1 MGRAGSADDRPLQQK
16 GCALPVSR
24 RAACRPSRD
33 VGGSRRGIFGW
44 APLRWLAERVLCLP
58 ASEAEAE
65 RTVAHGRDSGLQMAA
80 IIAGLCCRE
89 RLNHGLRHSPSGT
102 PPGWHLSLRDS
113 QIQWWMLFVPKHV
126 TLRVCNVFWRDHSL
140 GWIGQRDEADRAKT
154 ALSACA
160 ARWGMPDLRQT
171 QPSLVVTTGG

>member
-1 MGRAGSADDRPLQQK
+1 MPSRKPCLSGWIRGRSATSAEGL
-16 GCALPVSR
+16 

-89 RLNHGLRHSPSGT
+89 RLNHGLRHSLSGT
-102 PPGWHLSLRDS
+102 PLAGTCP
-113 QIQWWMLFVPKHV
+113 
-126 TLRVCNVFWRDHSL
+126 C
-140 GWIGQRDEADRAKT
+140 ET
-154 ALSACA
+154 ARYS
-160 ARWGMPDLRQT
+160 
-171 QPSLVVTTGG
+171 GGCCSCQST